1 MTIPAFPASRSASRR
16 RAVLA
21 AAGLA
26 ALLAA
31 PVASPAQVCGDVTG
45 DDKVTATDAQRVLK
59 AAVGQDVALVCTDQ
73 CAALETRVAA
83 LEKLLEHVTIEG
95 DNLVL
100 TGMNFQVVSGS
111 GTTEGT
117 VNGTGNIILGYNE
130 TNSSKEKRT
139 GSHNLV
145 VGRYHS
151 YSNYG
156 GVVAGED
163 NEVTGKSA
171 SVLGGAQNLAA
182 GAGSVVVAGENNWT
196 VGTSSALLAGETN
209 KTSALAC
216 SVVSGSGNLC
226 SGRSSSVSGG
236 SNNTCS
242 GQGSVLAG
250 GSNRTLNSNLALML
264 AAAGTYF

>member
-1 MTIPAFPASRSASRR
+1 MTIPVSRAHRFPGLRPAA
-16 RAVLA
+16 LA
-21 AAGLA
+21 AVGLV

-31 PVASPAQVCGDVTG
+31 PCVSRAQVCGDVTG
-45 DDKVTATDAQRVLK
+45 DDKVTATDAQKVLK

-73 CAALETRVAA
+73 CAALETRIAA
-83 LEKLLEHVTIEG
+83 LEELLAHVTIEG

-130 TNSSKEKRT
+130 TNNSKDKRT

-156 GVVAGED
+156 GIVAGED
-163 NEVTGKSA
+163 NVLSGKSA
-171 SVLGGAQNLAA
+171 SVLGGALNAA
-182 GAGSVVVAGENNWT
+182 TGDGSVVVAGEGNLT
-196 VGTSSALLAGETN
+196 GGRSSAILAGEVN
-209 KTSALAC
+209 KTSALFC
-216 SVVSGSGNLC
+216 SVSSGGSNLC
-226 SGRSSSVSGG
+226 SGRSSAVSGG
-236 SNNTCS
+236 SSNTCS
-242 GQGSVLAG
+242 GQGSIVVG
-250 GSNRTLNSNLALML
+250 GSSDTLNSNLAIM
-264 AAAGTYF
+264 AGSLGTHF